1 MKTKNIL
8 LSLSIVLILAMQTSI
23 SLQLLNQPA
32 SSGEGITGH
41 SMKAREYFEMTL
53 TIPEVNMWEG
63 RSQEL
68 LQSDWN
74 YVSYNPNS
82 GAYTYL
88 QNVGNL
94 WTDVGMNRTQH
105 KLFNPADD
113 NGALWAQY
121 ISVHTSLA
129 AGTCAFTS
137 TTLGSEVA
145 TAGLSRTAGTFA
157 AGTFTSGDVQVNQT
171 NSFSVTGTVNN
182 INATGLWDSAAT
194 GLLFACGEFAP
205 TSVVN
210 GDTLQIRHVSDLTQA

>member
-1 MKTKNIL
+1 MKNRY
-8 LSLSIVLILAMQTSI
+8 V
-23 SLQLLNQPA
+23 A
-32 SSGEGITGH
+32 SSLIITALLFFNFGMFFIPDTQFQPSGTKH
-41 SMKAREYFEMTL
+41 SMEADEYFELTL

-63 RSQEL
+63 RSREL
-68 LQSDWN
+68 LQSDWSF
-74 YVSYNPNS
+74 VSYNPNS
-82 GAYTYL
+82 GEYTYL
-88 QNVGNL
+88 QDVGNL

-145 TAGLSRTAGTFA
+145 SAGLSRAAGTFA
-157 AGTFTSGDVQVNQT
+157 AGTTSGGDVQVNQT
-171 NSFSVTGTVNN
+171 RSFSVSGTVAN
-182 INATGLWDSAAT
+182 INATGLWDASAT
-194 GLLFACGEFAP
+194 GLLFACGEFSN
-205 TSVVN
+205 TSVVS